1 MTLKTI
7 SAHGT
12 LGSGF
17 AVEVTCGEHHVI
29 MDQPKHAAGQDTGPT
44 PLELILAAIAGC
56 FGKIGRAS
64 CRERVS

>member
-1 MTLKTI
+1 MTMKTI

-29 MDQPKHAAGQDTGPT
+29 MDQPKHAAGQDTG
-44 PLELILAAIAGC
+44 LL
-56 FGKIGRAS
+56 RWN
-64 CRERVS
+64 